1 MQTEATHALTA
12 GLQFLKASQQA
23 DGSFLSDWYRVA
35 GDEVVDVR
43 PENSFFQTA
52 FIGSVLLG
60 VAGAEAIVRGV
71 TQFAEDRREPGS
83 VWRYLTKE
91 HPGTAAMAPDVDD
104 TALAAMLL
112 REAGRPTD
120 EADAVLLSNR
130 DRKGRFFT
138 WITVLGSWWRS
149 PARVR
154 ILIDRRPQLRD
165 VIVGF
170 KADNQRVRDLDAGVN
185 ANVVLYLG
193 RRRGTERTINYLIDV
208 ARSAEIADRWY
219 QDPFTLW
226 YLISR
231 ALHKHGIQAGA
242 VLLEHL
248 GSSRPTSPLQLAEA
262 VCIALDWGGQ
272 VPEQWI
278 AGLLA
283 SQSPDGSWERIP
295 LYSVKDERWGGE
307 ATTTALC
314 VEALAR
320 WLGATRQ
327 TRRSASSIDSR
338 QPGASSS

>member
-1 MQTEATHALTA
+1 
-12 GLQFLKASQQA
+12 
-23 DGSFLSDWYRVA
+23 
-35 GDEVVDVR
+35 VVDVR

-60 VAGAEAIVRGV
+60 VPGAEPIVRGV
-71 TQFAEDRREPGS
+71 THFAQERREPGS
-83 VWRYLTKE
+83 VWRYLIKE

-112 REAGRPTD
+112 REAGRPVRQ
-120 EADAVLLSNR
+120 ADAVLLSNR
-130 DRKGRFFT
+130 DSRGRFYT

-165 VIVGF
+165 VIGGF
-170 KADNQRVRDLDAGVN
+170 KEDNQRVRDLDAGVN

-193 RRRGTERTINYLIDV
+193 RRSGTKRAIDYLIDV
-208 ARSAEIADRWY
+208 ARRGKIADRWY
-219 QDPFTLW
+219 QDPFMLW

-231 ALHKHGIQAGA
+231 ALRRHDIRAGS

-248 GSSRPTSPLQLAEA
+248 RLSQPTNPMQLAQA
-262 VCIALDWGGQ
+262 TCIALDWGGE
-272 VPEQWI
+272 VPEEWI

-283 SQSPDGSWERIP
+283 SQSHAGGWERIP
-295 LYSVKDERWGGE
+295 LYSVKDERWGSE

-320 WLGATRQ
+320 WLGAARQ
-327 TRRSASSIDSR
+327 SRRSASSSDSR
-338 QPGASSS
+338 QPIARYVE